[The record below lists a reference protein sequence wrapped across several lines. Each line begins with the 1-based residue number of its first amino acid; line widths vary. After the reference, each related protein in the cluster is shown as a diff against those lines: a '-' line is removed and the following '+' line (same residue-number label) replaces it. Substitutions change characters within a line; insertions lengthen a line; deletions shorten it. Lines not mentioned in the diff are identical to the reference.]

1 MATSSTRTTKPALGL
16 VGAVGDI
23 FKTGQYSDLTIKC
36 GERVWHVHK
45 VIVCPQ
51 SPFFARACDGGFKEA
66 EDNTVALKKAEDDP
80 SVVQAMLSYLYT
92 TEYSDEEQDQD
103 MIPAII
109 LNIHLHVIADK
120 YEIPGL
126 EKLAA
131 SKFKKRAKKEWDT
144 KSFAD
149 AATLIYTSVVDRDNQ
164 LKEVVM
170 SVATEHA
177 DALSDPASPSGAHF
191 RRAVEAVPALGVAV
205 WRKYVEHVK
214 AEKSKPK
221 RYRCPNPSCAISMQE
236 DKIINGAGGA
246 AVCTGCGTNYYLK
259 DWLARLV

>member
-1 MATSSTRTTKPALGL
+1 MATSSTPTTKPALGL

-23 FKTGQYSDLTIKC
+23 FKTGQYSDLTINC

-45 VIVCPQ
+45 AIVCPQ
-51 SPFFARACDGGFKEA
+51 SPFFAKACDGRFMEA
-66 EDNTVALKKAEDDP
+66 ENNTITLKKAEDDP

-92 TEYSDEEQDQD
+92 TDYSDEEHDLD
-103 MIPAII
+103 LTPAML

-120 YEIPGL
+120 YEIPSL

-131 SKFKKRAKKEWDT
+131 EKFQQRAKLEWST

-149 AATLIYTSVVDRDNQ
+149 AATLIYTSVADRQNQ

-170 SVATEHA
+170 SAATEYA
-177 DALSDPASPSGAHF
+177 EALSDPASPSGAHF
-191 RRAVEAVPALGVAV
+191 RSAVEAVPALGIAV

-221 RYRCPNPSCAISMQE
+221 QYICPNANCAIKVPE
-236 DKIINGAGGA
+236 DKIINGTTGT
-246 AVCTGCGTNYYLK
+246 AVCTGCGTNYYVK
-259 DWLARLV
+259 DWLARPV